1 MEVIYKEEKKLD
13 IFFFYFPTHNKFLAS
28 FANAD
33 PPRNNH
39 GATIGNILFYFYVFT
54 YALYIYIYICMYIY
68 MYVIS

>member
-33 PPRNNH
+33 P
-39 GATIGNILFYFYVFT
+39 
-54 YALYIYIYICMYIY
+54 
-68 MYVIS
+68 